1 MRSIFYT
8 GILHIAT
15 ILAFVAVAYA
25 FSTGAGTCNA
35 DQATIEAVNNSPM
48 GKNSDLGYSVTMAQD
63 NHSYV
68 PGGPAIQFTVAGSNI
83 TTFKGILFYGADA
96 SNNHVGQWTVP
107 SGYKLMANCQGD
119 PQATLTHSSASS
131 KPVGAT
137 FQWNPPATD
146 CGPITIYCVICASH
160 EQGFQIIQ
168 SSQPFVVDGSSYVPP
183 SSNSD
188 SSSAVSKN
196 AVTNT
201 TSPTNSTDATNSV
214 VGSNADSLKMSKFT
228 FLIQFTLF
236 VPLIVSVLIKYL

>member
-48 GKNSDLGYSVTMAQD
+48 GKNSDLGYSVTMVQD

-107 SGYKLMANCQGD
+107 SGYKLMANCQG
-119 PQATLTHSSASS
+119 
-131 KPVGAT
+131 
-137 FQWNPPATD
+137 
-146 CGPITIYCVICASH
+146 
-160 EQGFQIIQ
+160 FQIIQ

-196 AVTNT
+196 AIANT
-201 TSPTNSTDATNSV
+201 TSPTNSTGATNSV
-214 VGSNADSLKMSKFT
+214 V
-228 FLIQFTLF
+228 
-236 VPLIVSVLIKYL
+236 

>member
-15 ILAFVAVAYA
+15 ILAFLAVAYA

-35 DQATIEAVNNSPM
+35 DQATIEAVNSSPM
-48 GKNSDLGYSVTMAQD
+48 GKNSNLGYSVTMAQD

-68 PGGPAIQFTVAGSNI
+68 PGGPAIQFTVAGSTI
-83 TTFKGILFYGADA
+83 QTFKGILFYGAD
-96 SNNHVGQWTVP
+96 SNNNHVGQWTVP

-119 PQATLTHSSASS
+119 PQATLTHSSASVKS
-131 KPVGAT
+131 VGAT

-146 CGPITIYCVICASH
+146 CGPITIYCVICASTQ
-160 EQGFQIIQ
+160 QGFQIIQ
-168 SSQPFVVDGSSYVPP
+168 SSQPFVVDGSSYVP
-183 SSNSD
+183 NKD
-188 SSSAVSKN
+188 TSSSVSKN

-201 TSPTNSTDATNSV
+201 TSPSNSTGATNSAY
-214 VGSNADSLKMSKFT
+214 GNNADSLRISKST

-236 VPLIVSVLIKYL
+236 VPLIVSLLIKYL